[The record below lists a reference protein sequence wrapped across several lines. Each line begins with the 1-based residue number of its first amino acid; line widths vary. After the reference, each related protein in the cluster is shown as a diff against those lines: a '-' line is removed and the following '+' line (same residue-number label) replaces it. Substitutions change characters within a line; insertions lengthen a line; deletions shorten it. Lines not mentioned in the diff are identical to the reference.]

1 MRCFW
6 IAKDTLEATLELL
19 KELRKLK
26 EPEGYGSSGGGS
38 SGSEQ

>member
-1 MRCFW
+1 MRMFW

-26 EPEGYGSSGGGS
+26 APEGYYGSSSGGGS
-38 SGSEQ
+38 GEQ